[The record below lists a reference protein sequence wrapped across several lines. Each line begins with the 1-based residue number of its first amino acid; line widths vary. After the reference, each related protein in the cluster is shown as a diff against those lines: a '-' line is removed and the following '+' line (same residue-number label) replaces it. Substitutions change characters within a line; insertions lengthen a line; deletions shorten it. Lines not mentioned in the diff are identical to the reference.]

1 MLDMSSPDEYVLGRC
16 AAVHCET
23 SVPGAKARNAAAPVV
38 LFRNHGLTPHSART
52 PVASAPAPNVFPGV
66 AHDISA
72 TVPNLITT
80 NLIEKSPKEAASA
93 LVTLLTDNSQATFV
107 LRPTSPHDRLNVIQ
121 RMIQYGTPAYLA
133 SFTNLVH
140 GREILATWLLEATP
154 PRRTDVQDTSEMYTN
169 VVGPLLELLLR
180 LPIELD
186 HLKDHVGLGKLIT
199 GAQKRLRNERARKL
213 ADAIKEKWSALVPPS
228 SAPRAQTPPAPAG
241 NAKRP
246 ASSNDAPDAAAKRAR
261 GTTPVPARTT
271 VRPTSSLLGSSTAK
285 TRTQTERRG
294 SPQLLETST
303 RNTPSRS
310 SGAQS
315 NANKDLASFMTL
327 IDQRQPSPPMSN
339 AAPTRPTQP
348 AEATGAD
355 PTKKRKK
362 SVHWKDHD
370 GQTLVAVKLIEPA
383 IYDEDEHGSVASIG
397 QLDME
402 EGGAFRLAHAD
413 MEEYIDYYTPY
424 ELDLSPTFTQAFKI
438 PERAAYSEVKFTQE
452 EYEQTVP
459 EAVYADASTI
469 PESPAEPTPDE
480 YLSAFATTLNEPRDI
495 PTGSAIRPF
504 VFDNVASTSKSSSIP
519 GLPSNLADLLQQ
531 LNSMGTSTATP
542 ASAPVSGPAPA
553 LAAVPPLPPS
563 VWGPQSAPPVPNW
576 PFPFPPPEAMTA
588 AMQATAA
595 AGGPPPVSG
604 PPESDNKASH
614 PPRSRGGRGRRSGR
628 QGRSS

>member
-1 MLDMSSPDEYVLGRC
+1 
-16 AAVHCET
+16 
-23 SVPGAKARNAAAPVV
+23 
-38 LFRNHGLTPHSART
+38 
-52 PVASAPAPNVFPGV
+52 
-66 AHDISA
+66 
-72 TVPNLITT
+72 
-80 NLIEKSPKEAASA
+80 
-93 LVTLLTDNSQATFV
+93 
-107 LRPTSPHDRLNVIQ
+107 
-121 RMIQYGTPAYLA
+121 MIQFGTPAYLA
-133 SFTNLVH
+133 SFTNIVH

-180 LPIELD
+180 LPIELE

-199 GAQKRLRNERARKL
+199 GAQKRLRNDRARKL
-213 ADAIKEKWSALVPPS
+213 ADAVKDKWSALVPPS
-228 SAPRAQTPPAPAG
+228 SAPRAQTPPAPAA

-246 ASSNDAPDAAAKRAR
+246 ATSNDAQDEAVKRAR

-271 VRPTSSLLGSSTAK
+271 VRPTSGLLGSNAAR
-285 TRTQTERRG
+285 TRTQAERRG
-294 SPQLLETST
+294 SPQLTETST

-327 IDQRQPSPPMSN
+327 IDQRQPSPPVAN
-339 AAPTRPTQP
+339 AATTHLTHP

-424 ELDLSPTFTQAFKI
+424 ELNLSLASAQALKI
-438 PERAAYSEVKFTQE
+438 PPRAAFSEMKFTQE
-452 EYEQTVP
+452 EYEQKVP
-459 EAVYADASTI
+459 EAVYANASTI
-469 PESPAEPTPDE
+469 PESPAEPTPDD

-519 GLPSNLADLLQQ
+519 GLPPNLADLLLQ
-531 LNSMGTSTATP
+531 LNNMGTSTTTP
-542 ASAPVSGPAPA
+542 ASTLASAPAPA
-553 LAAVPPLPPS
+553 LTAVPPLPPP

-576 PFPFPPPEAMTA
+576 PFPFPPPEAMSA
-588 AMQATAA
+588 AMQAPAIVA
-595 AGGPPPVSG
+595 SGPPSVSG
-604 PPESDNKASH
+604 PPEADKKASH